1 MASYKRIPV
10 VLSRS
15 DRLALGAC
23 LEGPSIEHETRPA
36 RYIDDI
42 LEIVSWYGGLML
54 FALRPRLTVISRVYI
69 PGLRF
74 DLKRL
79 HYPSK
84 PRVSTDEILDAW
96 ALIASG
102 EPESLLM
109 ISGQTTYPRGYSWT
123 VSDSGSYRLSPTCR

>member
-1 MASYKRIPV
+1 MASYKRMPV

-23 LEGPSIEHETRPA
+23 LEGPGLEHETLQA
-36 RYIDDI
+36 QYVDDI

-84 PRVSTDEILDAW
+84 PSASTDEILDAW
-96 ALIASG
+96 VLIADG
-102 EPESLLM
+102 EPEGLLI
-109 ISGQTTYPRGYSWT
+109 ISGQATYPRGYYWT
-123 VSDSGSYRLSPTCR
+123 VSDSGPYRLSPTCK